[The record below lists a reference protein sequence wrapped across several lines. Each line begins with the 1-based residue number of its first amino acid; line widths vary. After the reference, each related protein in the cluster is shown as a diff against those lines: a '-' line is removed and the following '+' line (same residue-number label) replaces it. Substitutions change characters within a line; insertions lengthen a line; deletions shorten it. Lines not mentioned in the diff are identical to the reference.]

1 MRPLDTVKLQTFITI
16 VQEGSFTRA
25 AERLNL
31 TQPTVSQQMAL
42 LERQIG
48 APLFIRQPRQ
58 LTLTEAGHA
67 LLDYAERILALSEEA
82 IQSAQEAAGLAQRTL
97 RLGVGH
103 TLAIYLLP
111 DLLRQ
116 LRQGQ
121 PDIEIRL
128 QVGNTAGLLLAV
140 ADRQVDLALV
150 GSPAKHPQLR
160 ITPFMEDKLVV
171 ILNPDDPWRDRPGL
185 TLADLKERTLITRES
200 GSALH
205 ASVRELLGADHL
217 SSSKVIILGETEAI
231 KRSVE
236 AGLGIALVQ
245 GIAVQREVRQGILHT
260 IPLLG
265 APAERRYNVAQ
276 RLDDPP
282 SPVMQLLLD
291 LLLLEEDPAE
301 KM

>member
-1 MRPLDTVKLQTFITI
+1 MQPLDTVKLQTFITI
-16 VQEGSFTRA
+16 VQEGTFTRA
-25 AERLNL
+25 AKRLNL

-82 IQSAQEAAGLAQRTL
+82 VQSAQEAAGLAQRTL

-116 LRQGQ
+116 LRQDQ

-128 QVGNTAGLLLAV
+128 QVGNTADLLLAV

-217 SSSKVIILGETEAI
+217 SSAKVIILGETEAI

-245 GIAVQREVRQGILHT
+245 GIAVQREVKQGILYT
-260 IPLLG
+260 IPLLD

-276 RLDDPP
+276 RLDRPP

-291 LLLLEEDPAE
+291 FLFPS
-301 KM
+301 

>member
-1 MRPLDTVKLQTFITI
+1 MQPLDTTKLQTFVTI

-42 LERQIG
+42 LERRIG

-58 LTLTEAGHA
+58 LTLTEAGCA
-67 LLDYAERILALSEEA
+67 LLDHAERILALSEEA

-116 LRQGQ
+116 LHQGQ
-121 PDIEIRL
+121 SDIQIRL
-128 QVGNTAGLLLAV
+128 QVGNTADLLLAV

-171 ILNPDDPWRDRPGL
+171 ILNPDDPWRDRTGL

-245 GIAVQREVRQGILHT
+245 GIAVQREVKQGILHT
-260 IPLLG
+260 IPLLD

-291 LLLLEEDPAE
+291 LLFEKDPTE
-301 KM
+301 KT

>member
-1 MRPLDTVKLQTFITI
+1 MQPLDTAKLQTFITI

-128 QVGNTAGLLLAV
+128 QVGNTSDLLLAV

-171 ILNPDDPWRDRPGL
+171 ILNPDDPWRDRPGVS
-185 TLADLKERTLITRES
+185 LADLKERTLITRES

-260 IPLLG
+260 IPLLD
-265 APAERRYNVAQ
+265 APAERRYSVAQ
-276 RLDDPP
+276 RLDRPP

-291 LLLLEEDPAE
+291 FLFPS
-301 KM
+301 

>member
-1 MRPLDTVKLQTFITI
+1 MQPLDTAKLQTFITI

-116 LRQGQ
+116 LRQGR

-128 QVGNTAGLLLAV
+128 QVGNTADLLLAV

-150 GSPAKHPQLR
+150 GSPARHPQLR

-245 GIAVQREVRQGILHT
+245 GIAVRREVRQDILHT
-260 IPLLG
+260 IPLLD

-276 RLDDPP
+276 RLDRPP

-291 LLLLEEDPAE
+291 FLFLS
-301 KM
+301 

>member
-1 MRPLDTVKLQTFITI
+1 MQPLDTVKLQTFITI

-48 APLFIRQPRQ
+48 ATLFIRRPRQ
-58 LTLTEAGHA
+58 LTLTEAGRA

-82 IQSAQEAAGLAQRTL
+82 VQSAQAAAGLAQRTL

-116 LRQGQ
+116 LRQRQ

-128 QVGNTAGLLLAV
+128 QVGNTADLLLAV

-150 GSPAKHPQLR
+150 GSPARHPQLR

-185 TLADLKERTLITRES
+185 TLADLKERTLFTRES

-245 GIAVQREVRQGILHT
+245 EIAVQREVKQGILHT
-260 IPLLG
+260 IPLLD

-276 RLDDPP
+276 RLDRPP

-291 LLLLEEDPAE
+291 LFNNLTYF
-301 KM
+301 K